1 MNKMGIFSWF
11 VKNADQK
18 VAYPVKKNTILKI
31 SYYDSSK
38 IVSCNFTWTAI
49 TDAEKATHTKEA
61 EDIINQIHNELNNKD
76 IDFIKLG
83 KSAIIRKDIF
93 VSACIFNTTK

>member
-49 TDAEKATHTKEA
+49 TDEEKAAHTKKA
-61 EDIINQIHNELNNKD
+61 EDIINQIHNDLNNKD

-83 KSAIIRKDIF
+83 KPAIIRKDIF